1 MGRILRNAEGM
12 LTHSP
17 DEAVKLLRG
26 VLLFVV
32 ALTSII
38 LVVTLRMPGA
48 VLKNFSGSLVMA
60 VGSGIVGILLYRG
73 KTRISAHILSALFL
87 ISAVAASLGH
97 GIRVPA
103 VVGCFVAVALAG
115 YVIGLVAS
123 IGYAFLGVFALW
135 GVFALQVQG
144 RLVVMEPPVQ
154 AWGLVL
160 IALLFVTGLILAIP
174 LRGVLRA
181 HAILVEERRMLSDS
195 IREHEARSKGLEAEV
210 EQRTRDLEVI
220 NRDME
225 RFPLALAH
233 DLRTPLQ
240 SLSGHASLLA
250 QGEGDPRRIEALT
263 ALQDAVE
270 AFEVRLTHTLEAGR
284 KAHHG

>member
-1 MGRILRNAEGM
+1 MARILRNAEGM

-17 DEAVKLLRG
+17 DEAVRLLRG

-48 VLKNFSGSLVMA
+48 TMKNLTGSLVMA
-60 VGSGIVGILLYRG
+60 TGAGITWFLLSRGNARPAAYFISGVFLL
-73 KTRISAHILSALFL
+73 
-87 ISAVAASLGH
+87 SAVAASLGH

-115 YVIGLVAS
+115 YVIGLVAAMV
-123 IGYAFLGVFALW
+123 YAVAGATALW
-135 GVFALQVQG
+135 GVFALQSQG
-144 RLVVMEPPVQ
+144 RLEVMEPPVQ

-195 IREHEARSKGLEAEV
+195 IREHEARSVGLEAEV

-220 NRDME
+220 NLDME

-250 QGEGDPRRIEALT
+250 QGETDERRIEALT

-284 KAHHG
+284 RAHHG

>member
-1 MGRILRNAEGM
+1 MVRILRNAEGM

-17 DEAVKLLRG
+17 DEAVRLLRG

-32 ALTSII
+32 ALTTII

-48 VLKNFSGSLVMA
+48 TLKNFTGSLVMA
-60 VGSGIVGILLYRG
+60 VGSGIAGILLYRG
-73 KTRISAHILSALFL
+73 NARVSAHLVCSLFL
-87 ISAVAASLGH
+87 VSAVAASLGH

-103 VVGCFVAVALAG
+103 VVGSFVAVALAG

-123 IGYAFLGVFALW
+123 IGYAAIGVLALW
-135 GVFALQVQG
+135 GVFSLQVQG

-250 QGEGDPRRIEALT
+250 QGENDPRRIEALT

-270 AFEVRLTHTLEAGR
+270 AFEVRLANTLEAGR

>member
-26 VLLFVV
+26 VLLFVA